1 MQAISGKRVL
11 VTGASGFIGS
21 HLTRELVNLDCQV
34 SLLLRPSSQTS
45 RLTDVLNRVN
55 VHHAD
60 LCDYAAL
67 SAAIKQIKPQKV
79 LHLAAYVDVSRD
91 LHIAQD
97 IFAINVNG
105 TINLLR
111 ALEGTEYESFV
122 NTGTCEE
129 YGDSEAP
136 FREQQ
141 PANPVSPY
149 SASKAAVTLLCSML
163 HKSRGYPIVT
173 LRPFLAYGPHQNL
186 DRLLPQAV
194 MAALQDQEFKMTL
207 GEQRREVNY
216 VSDIVD
222 GYLKAACSNRVF
234 GEIVNIG
241 NGIPR
246 TVRELVLGI
255 YEAAGSKA
263 SPQIGALPY
272 REREVWQLYSDNSK
286 AKQLLD
292 WRPRVTWEEGLE
304 RTIAWYRA
312 RLNGGGTS

>member
-1 MQAISGKRVL
+1 MRAISGKRVL

-21 HLTRELVNLDCQV
+21 HLTRELVKLNCEV

-45 RLTDVLNRVN
+45 RLNDVLSQVA
-55 VHHAD
+55 VHRTD
-60 LCDYAAL
+60 LCDYSAIT
-67 SAAIKQIKPQKV
+67 AAIKLVRPQLV
-79 LHLAAYVDVSRD
+79 FHLAAYVDVSRD
-91 LHIAQD
+91 LHIAYD
-97 IFAINVNG
+97 MFETNVNG

-111 ALEGTEYESFV
+111 ALEGTEYECFV

-141 PANPVSPY
+141 PVNPVSPY
-149 SASKAAVTLLCSML
+149 SASKAAVTLLCTML

-194 MAALQDQEFKMTL
+194 LAALQNQEFKMTL
-207 GEQRREVNY
+207 GEQLREVNY

-222 GYLKAACSNRVF
+222 GYLKAACSDQVF

-246 TVRELVLGI
+246 TVRELVLSI
-255 YEAAGSKA
+255 FHAAGSKA

-272 REREVWQLYSDNSK
+272 REREVWQLYCDNSK
-286 AKQLLD
+286 AKKLLD
-292 WRPRVTWEEGLE
+292 WQPRVTWDEGLE
-304 RTIAWYRA
+304 KTIAWYRTQ
-312 RLNGGGTS
+312 LNGGVTS